1 MDVITIESRAFKEL
15 ISKVEMIARFVN
27 QIEQTTQINID
38 DEWVDSYDMRTYLNI
53 SKRTMQRLRSE
64 RLINYT
70 EIRGRY
76 YYKIGEVKRLMNER
90 IIKSDQE
97 HLSVLITNRKR
108 HVEKIFDSGAD
119 E

>member
-1 MDVITIESRAFKEL
+1 MDVITIESKAFKEL
-15 ISKVEMIARFVN
+15 VAKLEMIARFVT

-76 YYKIGEVKRLMNER
+76 Y
-90 IIKSDQE
+90 
-97 HLSVLITNRKR
+97 
-108 HVEKIFDSGAD
+108 
-119 E
+119 